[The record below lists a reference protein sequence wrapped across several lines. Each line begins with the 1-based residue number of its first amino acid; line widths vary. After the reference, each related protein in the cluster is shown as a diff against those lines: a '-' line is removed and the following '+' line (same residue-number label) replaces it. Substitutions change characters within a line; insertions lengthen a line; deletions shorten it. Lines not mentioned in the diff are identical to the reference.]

1 MISPKKAK
9 KRVDKDEVSSE
20 PDFIQD
26 REEFIAEIRKKQA
39 EIQESKKI
47 NGQLRL

>member
-1 MISPKKAK
+1 MISPKKTK
-9 KRVDKDEVSSE
+9 KRVDKDEISSE
-20 PDFIQD
+20 PDFVQD

-47 NGQLRL
+47 NG